1 MLWWNCK
8 LTRLIEIKK
17 FRIDLI
23 REAIKLLLDNPDL
36 NNREVANQI
45 NVTETTIRY
54 WKKQS
59 FWEQERQKL
68 INDRA
73 EAMGLKDKQARE
85 EYREKL
91 EKQQHNLEILMDQ
104 IFANTMRAINLSN
117 KTLATASLMDD
128 PLIACSMVVKS
139 GALKHSKAAIEG
151 AKAYMAINENLY
163 QFHILIDYFEG
174 LEEESDR

>member
-1 MLWWNCK
+1 
-8 LTRLIEIKK
+8 
-17 FRIDLI
+17 
-23 REAIKLLLDNPDL
+23 LDNPDL

-54 WKKQS
+54 WKKQP
-59 FWEQERQKL
+59 FWEEERQKL
-68 INDRA
+68 IDDRA
-73 EAMGLKDKQARE
+73 EAMGLKEKQARE

-91 EKQQHNLEILMDQ
+91 EKQQQNLEILMDQ

-128 PLIACSMVVKS
+128 PLKACSTVAKS

-151 AKAYMAINENLY
+151 ATAYIAIMNHLY
-163 QFHILIDYFEG
+163 QMHVVIEYFEGLEG